1 MSIKDLV
8 LRVSGLGN
16 RIYAGTISKKDLR
29 IMNDSRKD
37 VTDEAIKAVFQHL
50 MTEHQKHNRGTKTF
64 GYGFDGL
71 GEIHYHPP
79 ENKTLE
85 SMKEE

>member
-1 MSIKDLV
+1 MKNLV

-16 RIYAGTISKKDLR
+16 RIYAGTISKSDPR
-29 IMNDSRKD
+29 IMTDNRKD

-50 MTEHQKHNRGTKTF
+50 KEEHARNNNGEKSF
-64 GYGFDGL
+64 GYEFEGL

-79 ENKTLE
+79 KNKQ
-85 SMKEE
+85 

>member
-1 MSIKDLV
+1 MSKNVV

-16 RIYAGTISKKDLR
+16 RIYAGTISKR
-29 IMNDSRKD
+29 NPNIMNDSRTD

-50 MTEHQKHNRGTKTF
+50 QMEHKRNDKGTKSF

-79 ENKTLE
+79 KSN
-85 SMKEE
+85 SQ

>member
-1 MSIKDLV
+1 MKNLV

-16 RIYAGTISKKDLR
+16 KIYAGTINKKNPS

-50 MTEHQKHNRGTKTF
+50 KEEHRRNKRGSKSF
-64 GYGFDGL
+64 GYGFEGM
-71 GEIHYHPP
+71 GEIHFHPP
-79 ENKTLE
+79 VENK
-85 SMKEE
+85 